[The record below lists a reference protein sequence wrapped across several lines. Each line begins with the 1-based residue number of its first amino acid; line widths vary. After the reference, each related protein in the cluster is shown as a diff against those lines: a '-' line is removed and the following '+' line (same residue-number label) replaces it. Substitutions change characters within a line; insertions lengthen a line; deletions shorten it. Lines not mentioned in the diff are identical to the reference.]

1 MRREGRKKNSRR
13 VFGLTLSVDEP
24 LSRSRVGGGQLL
36 FDLGDVLGVK
46 VVEQALT
53 YQVVLETEEV
63 RQISKNH
70 FSHPHELVNNLQ
82 K

>member
-1 MRREGRKKNSRR
+1 M
-13 VFGLTLSVDEP
+13 FGLTLSVDEP

-53 YQVVLETEEV
+53 YQVVLETEGV

-70 FSHPHELVNNLQ
+70 FFSTPTSL
-82 K
+82 

>member
-1 MRREGRKKNSRR
+1 M
-13 VFGLTLSVDEP
+13 FGLTLSVDEP

-53 YQVVLETEEV
+53 YQVVLETEGV

-70 FSHPHELVNNLQ
+70 FFSPPRACE
-82 K
+82 